1 MIPSVALQDLICEAV
16 KEYFDVLAGQL
27 VHYLMNRPYATV
39 PEMVSGLKRPP
50 DALRVVLG
58 VLIRHCIV
66 FSASVPVIRGS
77 VAIDRRQTIYAVFPE
92 QALIRLIVPLFLPSV
107 SDLNPLAEEVVVL
120 LSHAGALSTQEI
132 SMRLAT
138 PGVSTIAT
146 RVEDAITA
154 LVQKQLIQPE
164 ASLTTRC
171 ERLLE
176 TEYCKQNNYEP
187 PNPEVLEPL
196 TKQGAGGKPVVQP
209 LKEERPKGRGTG
221 QADIPS
227 FVLSMELL
235 LGAYQVEEL
244 TRFLSAQ
251 YDPQIVRLLNVCIKL
266 SDVQKI
272 LGYRSFTED
281 DRPPAP
287 RELSCAAIVEEVN
300 RVLIPGE
307 APLTVPKCEEILTL
321 LRMEESPL
329 ILLTQL
335 GTHIFAVNNAVN
347 RYRHK
352 MIMQLVSER
361 HGIYARRVLNLLRL
375 KRRMSAAA
383 IAQEGMMPA
392 SQVGS
397 LLLSLHTEGYLQV
410 AHVCA
415 NELFT
420 AEKSIYLYGLSP
432 TYLSVG
438 RDCLINGLSHIKA
451 RLDAARQDVRNAVAE
466 DTRATANDQ
475 VVILSTV
482 YIRLLE
488 AVAGLL

>member
-1 MIPSVALQDLICEAV
+1 MLPSAALQELICDAI
-16 KEYFDVLAGQL
+16 KEYFDEFAGQL
-27 VHYLMNRPYATV
+27 ARYLMNRSYATV
-39 PEMVSGLKRPP
+39 PEMAAGLKKPP
-50 DALRVVLG
+50 DVLRVILG

-77 VAIDRRQTIYAVFPE
+77 VAIDRRQTIYAIFPE
-92 QALIRLIVPLFLPSV
+92 QALIRIIVPLFLPSL

-132 SMRLAT
+132 SMRLTT
-138 PGVSTIAT
+138 PGMSSITT
-146 RVEDAITA
+146 RVEDAIAA

-164 ASLTTRC
+164 ASLVTRC
-171 ERLLE
+171 EQLLE
-176 TEYCKQNNYEP
+176 AEYCRESNYEP
-187 PNPEVLEPL
+187 PSHDVLEPL
-196 TKQGAGGKPVVQP
+196 TKQGAGGKPLVQP
-209 LKEERPKGRGTG
+209 PKEERAKSRGAS
-221 QADIPS
+221 QPDIPT
-227 FVLSMELL
+227 FVLSIELL

-251 YDPQIVRLLNVCIKL
+251 YDPQITKLLTVCIKL
-266 SDVQKI
+266 SGIQKI
-272 LGYRSFTED
+272 LGHRCFTEN

-287 RELSCAAIVEEVN
+287 RELSCAAIVEEIN
-300 RVLIPGE
+300 RGLIQGE
-307 APLTVPKCEEILTL
+307 VPMTVPQCEEIFTL
-321 LRMEESPL
+321 LRMEEMPL
-329 ILLTQL
+329 IILTQL
-335 GTHIFAVNNAVN
+335 GTHVFAVNNVIS

-352 MIMQLVSER
+352 TIMQLVSER
-361 HGIYARRVLNLLRL
+361 HGTYARRVLNLLRL

-410 AHVCA
+410 VHVCA

-438 RDCLINGLSHIKA
+438 RDCLINSLSHIKA

-488 AVAGLL
+488 AIGALL